1 MMKVEKLKTFLDN
14 RYWFYNKKKF
24 ITTDPVQIPHRFTK
38 LQDVEI
44 TGFWAAML
52 AWGNRTTIIN
62 KCNELINLMD
72 NDPHNF
78 VINAKVKDYKR
89 FENFKHRTFN
99 FTDTLH
105 FLNFFKKYYTENES
119 LEKAFTKGITT
130 KNENLEQGLINFHNL
145 FFNLKDAPQRTR
157 KHVATPFKKST
168 CKRLNMFLRWMVR
181 KDKCGVDFGLW
192 KSIKPHQLL
201 CPLDVHVERVAR
213 KLNLI
218 TRKQRD
224 WKTTV
229 ELTNALKQFDPK
241 DPVKYDF
248 ALFGLGVEEKF

>member
-1 MMKVEKLKTFLDN
+1 VKIENLKAFLED
-14 RYWFYNKKKF
+14 RYKFYNQKKF
-24 ITTDPVQIPHRFTK
+24 IAKDPVQIPHRFTK
-38 LQDVEI
+38 LQDIEI

-62 KCNELINLMD
+62 KCNELFALMD

-78 VINAKVKDYKR
+78 VLNARPKDYKR

-119 LEKAFTKGITT
+119 LETAFIKGVSLDSD
-130 KNENLEQGLINFHNL
+130 NLKQGLINFHNL
-145 FFNLKDAPQRTR
+145 FFNIKDAPQRTR
-157 KHVATPFKKST
+157 KHVATPLRKST

-181 KDKCGVDFGLW
+181 SDDCGVDFGLW
-192 KSIKPHQLL
+192 KKISSKQLL

-224 WKTTV
+224 WKTTI
-229 ELTNALKQFDPK
+229 ELTEALKQFDAN

>member
-1 MMKVEKLKTFLDN
+1 METEDLKTFLDN
-14 RYWFYNKKKF
+14 RYKFYNKKEF
-24 ITTDPVQIPHRFTK
+24 IITDPIQIPHRFTK
-38 LQDVEI
+38 LQDIEI

-62 KCNELINLMD
+62 KCNELFALMN

-78 VINAKVKDYKR
+78 VLNAQPKDYKR

-119 LEKAFTKGITT
+119 LETAFINGV
-130 KNENLEQGLINFHNL
+130 NLNSANLEQGLINFHNL
-145 FFNLKDAPQRTR
+145 FFSLKDAPLRTR
-157 KHVATPFKKST
+157 KHVATPLRKST

-181 KDKCGVDFGLW
+181 KDNSGVDFGLW
-192 KSIKPHQLL
+192 KSISPKQLL

-224 WKTTV
+224 WKTTI
-229 ELTNALKQFDPK
+229 ELTEALKKFDLN

>member
-1 MMKVEKLKTFLDN
+1 MKNNKLKFFLDD
-14 RYWFYNKKKF
+14 RYQFYNKKKF
-24 ITTDPVQIPHRFTK
+24 IATDPIQIPHRFTK

-62 KCNELINLMD
+62 KCNELLNLMD
-72 NDPHNF
+72 NDPYNF
-78 VINAKVKDYKR
+78 VVNAEEKDYKR

-105 FLNFFKKYYTENES
+105 FLNFFKKYYTENKS
-119 LEKAFTKGITT
+119 LETAFTIGV
-130 KNENLEQGLINFHNL
+130 NDSSENLAQGLINFHQL
-145 FFNLKDAPQRTR
+145 FFNIKDAPQRTR
-157 KHVATPFKKST
+157 KHVASPTKKST

-181 KDKCGVDFGLW
+181 RDESGVDFGLW
-192 KSIKPHQLL
+192 KSIKPQLLL

-218 TRKQRD
+218 TRKQCD
-224 WKTTV
+224 WQTTV
-229 ELTNALKQFDPK
+229 ELTQALKQFDAN

>member
-1 MMKVEKLKTFLDN
+1 MEIENLKAFLDN
-14 RYWFYNKKKF
+14 RYKFYNQKKF
-24 ITTDPVQIPHRFTK
+24 ITTDPIQIPHRFTK

-44 TGFWAAML
+44 
-52 AWGNRTTIIN
+52 
-62 KCNELINLMD
+62 NELVALMN

-78 VINAKVKDYKR
+78 VLNARPKDYKR

-119 LEKAFTKGITT
+119 LETAFINGVNLDST
-130 KNENLEQGLINFHNL
+130 NLEQGLINFHNL
-145 FFNLKDAPQRTR
+145 FFSLKDAPLRTR
-157 KHVATPFKKST
+157 KHVATPLRKST

-181 KDKCGVDFGLW
+181 NDSSGVDFGLW
-192 KSIKPHQLL
+192 KNISSSQLL

-224 WKTTV
+224 WQTTI
-229 ELTNALKQFDPK
+229 ELTEALKKFDEK

>member
-1 MMKVEKLKTFLDN
+1 VKVINLKGFLDD
-14 RYWFYNKKKF
+14 RYRFYNQKKF
-24 ITTDPVQIPHRFTK
+24 ITTDPIQIPHKFKK
-38 LQDVEI
+38 LQDIEI

-62 KCNELINLMD
+62 KCNELIQLMD

-78 VINAKVKDYKR
+78 VLNSKATDYKR
-89 FENFKHRTFN
+89 FKNFKHRTFN
-99 FTDTLH
+99 YTDTLH
-105 FLNFFKKYYTENES
+105 FLNFFKKYYTENNS
-119 LEKAFTKGITT
+119 LETAFTTGMSPNSNNI
-130 KNENLEQGLINFHNL
+130 EQGLINFHNL
-145 FFNLKDAPQRTR
+145 FFNSKDAPQRTR
-157 KHVATPFKKST
+157 KHVATPLRKST

-181 KDKCGVDFGLW
+181 RDESKVDFGLW
-192 KSIKPHQLL
+192 KNIKPHQLL

-218 TRKQRD
+218 SRKQRD
-224 WKTTV
+224 WQTTLQ
-229 ELTNALKQFDPK
+229 LTEALKQFDAN